1 MMMMMMMI
9 LYLASET
16 GYLLHSINA
25 QPHPSLSNSPFFR
38 HFYFVRNSS
47 SFTFSLQAYLR
58 T

>member
-1 MMMMMMMI
+1 MMMMMI